1 MISYTIT
8 ACNEDK
14 ELAILL
20 DTLSQYITND
30 DELII
35 QLDSERLTEEVREVV
50 YGYLESIK
58 NFLILEFPLDND
70 FSRFKNN
77 IKKHCSKEWIFNIDA
92 DEVPSQFLLSNLKTI
107 LESNKDIDM
116 FLVPRWN
123 TVFNITPEHIERWG
137 WKLDEQERVNW
148 PDYQTRIY
156 KNKEEIV
163 WQNKVHERITGF
175 ETYTNLPE
183 DEAYSLYHM
192 KSIQKQESQNMFYAN
207 MDKML

>member
-20 DTLSQYITND
+20 DTLSQYITDD

-70 FSRFKNN
+70 F
-77 IKKHCSKEWIFNIDA
+77 
-92 DEVPSQFLLSNLKTI
+92 
-107 LESNKDIDM
+107 
-116 FLVPRWN
+116 
-123 TVFNITPEHIERWG
+123 
-137 WKLDEQERVNW
+137 
-148 PDYQTRIY
+148 
-156 KNKEEIV
+156 
-163 WQNKVHERITGF
+163 
-175 ETYTNLPE
+175 
-183 DEAYSLYHM
+183 
-192 KSIQKQESQNMFYAN
+192 
-207 MDKML
+207 

>member
-20 DTLSQYITND
+20 DTLSQHITDD

-58 NFLILEFPLDND
+58 NFSVLEFPLDND

-77 IKKHCSKEWIFNIDA
+77 IKTHCSKEWIFNIDA
-92 DEVPSQFLLSNLKTI
+92 DEVPSQFLLSNLKAI

-123 TVFNITPEHIERWG
+123 TVFNITPEHIQRWG

-163 WQNKVHERITGF
+163 WENKVHERIGGF
-175 ETYTNLPE
+175 GTYTNLPE
-183 DEAYSLYHM
+183 DEAYCLYHM
-192 KSIQKQESQNMFYAN
+192 KSIHKQEMQNMFYQS
-207 MDKML
+207 MV